1 MKALQGCIGTHPKY
15 VFTYRGNQIKGIGNR
30 TWKRA
35 CKKAGIDNFR
45 WHDLRHTWAS
55 WHVQAGTSLQTL
67 MELGGWSSYEMV
79 LRYAHLASDQLLNA
93 ATAIDTEEEDAG
105 DTETPL
111 VTNQL
116 RSNVIPLPK
125 KHASNS

>member
-1 MKALQGCIGTHPKY
+1 
-15 VFTYRGNQIKGIGNR
+15 
-30 TWKRA
+30 
-35 CKKAGIDNFR
+35 
-45 WHDLRHTWAS
+45 
-55 WHVQAGTSLQTL
+55 

-79 LRYAHLASDQLLNA
+79 LRYAHRASDQLLNA

-111 VTNQL
+111 VTNRL

-125 KHASNS
+125 KHASKS